1 MKRAIA
7 FQKELAQIN
16 TIEGLTS
23 VFESIASLRIAQIKD
38 KVESSSA
45 FFNEL
50 WKIYTALRVD
60 PQTRM
65 QAQQHLQTRAKPQ
78 AFIVVTSEGGLSG
91 DIDQRIVERMLKV
104 YDPAKADVIVIGAH
118 GANQLAGK
126 HLPLQKYFRL
136 PDTTGAI
143 DVGPIIDEVIGYSQI
158 TCFYQTYVSLMRQDV
173 AQIDL
178 ISAVKSLGESGASD
192 LSGEIISSLAYLFE
206 PSIPEVIDF
215 MESVMMEIAL
225 SQVILESKLA
235 QFASRFNAM
244 SAAKNTAHDMLQDEL
259 LLFHRAK
266 RAQSDERLK
275 EIINSMLTVGDTL

>member
-60 PQTRM
+60 PATRM
-65 QAQQHLQTRAKPQ
+65 QATENQQHRDKPQ
-78 AFIVVTSEGGLSG
+78 AFIVITSEGGLSG

-118 GANQLAGK
+118 GANQLLVDHDGKAAG
-126 HLPLQKYFRL
+126 
-136 PDTTGAI
+136 
-143 DVGPIIDEVIGYSQI
+143 V
-158 TCFYQTYVSLMRQDV
+158 C
-173 AQIDL
+173 
-178 ISAVKSLGESGASD
+178 
-192 LSGEIISSLAYLFE
+192 
-206 PSIPEVIDF
+206 
-215 MESVMMEIAL
+215 EIAEL
-225 SQVILESKLA
+225 YSLKFVGGILDHAIHEL
-235 QFASRFNAM
+235 FAGGA
-244 SAAKNTAHDMLQDEL
+244 
-259 LLFHRAK
+259 
-266 RAQSDERLK
+266 
-275 EIINSMLTVGDTL
+275 V